1 MIDNQL
7 DPYPYKTLLYLIY
20 NREGMHAVIDIDLS
34 NMNDAYRDFVDTFH

>member
-7 DPYPYKTLLYLIY
+7 DPNKTLLYVIY
-20 NREGMHAVIDIDLS
+20 NREGMHVVIYIDIW